1 MSMFIVHQATD
12 HTLLLADSL
21 ARRRMS
27 ATLETFSASA
37 SKLADLG
44 RGVFAAHAG
53 TWQPALSMLSD
64 VATLLATPRGR
75 SISHKNLCSTLSVIG
90 RKRFTEFQ
98 SKWKGFD
105 IDVRVALILTGKLR
119 DPIDIKSHLSSTVL
133 LWEAARDFIPHRAR
147 GQICFAG
154 SPLLSRFA
162 TDLLAHE
169 ALKDLLASTPLAAAQ
184 ALLAAHSAT
193 AKLSDNISEEPN
205 LIVIGS
211 DQKSCVLRGSLFSL
225 PCAALL
231 GG

>member
-1 MSMFIVHQATD
+1 MSMFIVHQAAD

-53 TWQPALSMLSD
+53 TWQPAVSMLSD

-75 SISHKNLCSTLSVIG
+75 SISHKALCSALSAIG
-90 RKRFTEFQ
+90 KKRFAQFQ

-105 IDVRVALILTGKLR
+105 IDVRVALVLTGKLR
-119 DPIDIKSHLSSTVL
+119 DPGDIKSNLSSTVL
-133 LWEAARDFIPHRAR
+133 LWEAARDFVPHQSR
-147 GQICFAG
+147 GQVCFAG

-162 TDLLAHE
+162 TDLLSHE
-169 ALKDLLASTPLAAAQ
+169 ALKELLTSTPLAAAQ
-184 ALLAAHSAT
+184 ALLATHAAT
-193 AKLSDNISEEPN
+193 AKLSDNISEEPH

-211 DQKSCVLRGSLFSL
+211 DQRSCVLKGSLFSL

-231 GG
+231 DG